1 MKVQE
6 INRDEWKSFIND
18 FFRRHKNW
26 LFSIDVNNTAI
37 GKEAVAKNLKLEK
50 MDIKFNGSGNESIV
64 VGKNQEEELEEF
76 INNISKMEFEKEEA
90 DNDEIIYLHSEEG
103 TVTTLR
109 FRSFRPPKISDYSAK
124 TAF

>member
-1 MKVQE
+1 
-6 INRDEWKSFIND
+6 
-18 FFRRHKNW
+18 
-26 LFSIDVNNTAI
+26 
-37 GKEAVAKNLKLEK
+37 
-50 MDIKFNGSGNESIV
+50 MDIKFNGSGNESII

-109 FRSFRPPKISDYSAK
+109 FRSFRPPKISDYRAK